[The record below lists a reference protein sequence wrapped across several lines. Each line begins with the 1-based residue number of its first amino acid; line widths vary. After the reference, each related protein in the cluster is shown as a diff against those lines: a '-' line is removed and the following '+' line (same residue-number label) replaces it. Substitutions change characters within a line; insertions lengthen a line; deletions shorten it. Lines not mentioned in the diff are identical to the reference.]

1 MKSKII
7 EAESMEYGHLNR
19 RTFFRVTSAAIGL
32 GVLGKG
38 LFGNLVYADALT
50 KEQRDK
56 MTPEEIITEMKRGN
70 ERFRKGKGARATS
83 LKSSKPVP
91 RDSFLRPSC

>member
-1 MKSKII
+1 MKSKTI
-7 EAESMEYGHLNR
+7 EGGSGEHSHLNR
-19 RTFFRVTSAAIGL
+19 RTFLSVTSAAIGL
-32 GVLGKG
+32 GVLAEG

-50 KEQRDK
+50 REQRDK

-70 ERFRKGKGARATS
+70 ERFRKGKDERGTS
-83 LKSSKPVP
+83 LRNSKPVP